1 MSKKRT
7 NTRRRRLA
15 IARAKGKRRAEDA
28 RKALARSGTLAGF
41 VVMTPEELDAHHAL
55 QHKASEQDMESESD
69 TEPTPSIVSR
79 IVHFVTGWF

>member
-1 MSKKRT
+1 MPKKNT

-41 VVMTPEELDAHHAL
+41 VVMTPEELDEHHAL
-55 QHKASEQDMESESD
+55 QHKAPKPDMESN
-69 TEPTPSIVSR
+69 TEPTPSILSR
-79 IVHFVTGWF
+79 IVHALTGWF